1 MANGLLLLFVGD
13 EVLKFPVVFEVQSK
27 FRFIALKI
35 ENYPNMYCQK
45 CLIPGKFRIY
55 DLYAALWCGF
65 NSGIRSRFRS
75 VVASLSKRKSL
86 QNLYVYQTLFK
97 KMAKDAFENDFLK
110 NLELLSKEQQH
121 KVITCVKSLL
131 KRTKSNDQQTLLQFA
146 GSLNSTDIQEIS
158 SAIEAGCEN

>member
-1 MANGLLLLFVGD
+1 MRGFFSERREKDAFGIDLMEHDKIDGSPQNHTGFACAGSCGEKEGSVYMANGLLLLFVRD
-13 EVLKFPVVFEVQSK
+13 EVLKFPVIFEVQSK

-35 ENYPNMYCQK
+35 ENYPDMYCQK

-65 NSGIRSRFRS
+65 NSGTRSRFRS

-97 KMAKDAFENDFLK
+97 KMAKDAF
-110 NLELLSKEQQH
+110 
-121 KVITCVKSLL
+121 
-131 KRTKSNDQQTLLQFA
+131 
-146 GSLNSTDIQEIS
+146 
-158 SAIEAGCEN
+158 